1 MARQFA
7 RLNKLTYEETPAG
20 RTVVNLQSGTL
31 CNLSLAHWLL
41 LKELFG
47 HVDSD
52 GDGALDEEDQKR
64 GTDDQSSSE
73 LRSLGV
79 HLLLLND
86 RQG

>member
-1 MARQFA
+1 MLDSTNSLTRRLLRVEPLSTFRAARSATF
-7 RLNKLTYEETPAG
+7 P
-20 RTVVNLQSGTL
+20 
-31 CNLSLAHWLL
+31 WLL